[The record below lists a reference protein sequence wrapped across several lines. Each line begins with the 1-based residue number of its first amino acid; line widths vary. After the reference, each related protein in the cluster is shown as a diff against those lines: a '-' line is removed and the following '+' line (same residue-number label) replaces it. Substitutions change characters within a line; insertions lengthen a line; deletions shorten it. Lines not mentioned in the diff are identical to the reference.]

1 MKWAVAILF
10 FAALL
15 ADIYIYRNVIC
26 AYFRK
31 LPARTAYIIFAI
43 LSNAAAVAV
52 LFLYG
57 SVAGKG
63 TGFVMAMM
71 WVLWVFFLTALPKLF
86 FAAGGMLDHLVSV
99 MVRRRILIFRP
110 VAIVLS
116 VASVAVM
123 IHGAMAGRINI
134 KISEIEFC
142 SDRVPASFDG
152 YRIVQFSDL
161 HLGSM
166 PSAEGR
172 VSRIVEKI
180 NGLDP
185 DIVINTGDVIHIN
198 HTDLT
203 SELIALLSDIKAAD
217 GVWSVWGN
225 HDLGFYIKDT
235 EALSPRENLA
245 GLSGKFGAM
254 GWNTLC
260 NESVYIRRGGD
271 SILLSGLN
279 YSPDKLLSGHDYS
292 LGGADLRR
300 TFAGIGG
307 GSFNIVASHAPQEW
321 NDIVNAGFGDLTM
334 SGHVHSMQVKLNL
347 LGTIWS
353 PAKYFYR
360 EWSGLYEKN
369 NGKKSSL
376 YINDGIGC
384 VGFPMRIGAVPEL
397 TLFILK
403 RCE

>member
-1 MKWAVAILF
+1 MF

-26 AYFRK
+26 TYFRK
-31 LPARTAYIIFAI
+31 LPARIAYIVFA
-43 LSNAAAVAV
+43 LVTNAAAIAV

-57 SVAGKG
+57 TVAGKG
-63 TGFVMAMM
+63 TGTGTGHIAVVM
-71 WVLWVFFLTALPKLF
+71 WVLWVFFLTAFPKLIY
-86 FAAGGMLDHLVSV
+86 AAGGALDY
-99 MVRRRILIFRP
+99 F
-110 VAIVLS
+110 
-116 VASVAVM
+116 ASVATRRRVVIFRAVGILLAAGSVAIM
-123 IHGAMAGRINI
+123 VYGATGGRTTL
-134 KISEIEFC
+134 KITEIEIC

-166 PSAEGR
+166 TGAEE
-172 VSRIVEKI
+172 RISEIVAAI
-180 NGLDP
+180 GGLEP
-185 DIVINTGDVIHIN
+185 DMVVNTGDITHIT

-203 SELIALLSDIKAAD
+203 PRLMELLSEIRAAD

-235 EALSPRENLA
+235 ESLPVAENLA
-245 GLSGKFGAM
+245 RLSAKFDAM
-254 GWNTLC
+254 GWRVLC

-279 YSPDKLLSGHDYS
+279 YSQDKLLSGHDYS
-292 LGGADLRR
+292 MGGTDVEK
-300 TFAGIGG
+300 TFAGIEGEPF
-307 GSFNIVASHAPQEW
+307 SVVMSHSPQTW
-321 NDIVNAGFGDLTM
+321 DDIAGAGFGDLTM
-334 SGHVHSMQVKLNL
+334 AGHVHSMQVKLNFS
-347 LGTIWS
+347 GRAWS

-369 NGKKSSL
+369 NGKKYCL
-376 YINDGIGC
+376 YVNDGIGC
-384 VGFPMRIGAVPEL
+384 AGFPMRIGAAPEL
-397 TLFILK
+397 TLFIIK